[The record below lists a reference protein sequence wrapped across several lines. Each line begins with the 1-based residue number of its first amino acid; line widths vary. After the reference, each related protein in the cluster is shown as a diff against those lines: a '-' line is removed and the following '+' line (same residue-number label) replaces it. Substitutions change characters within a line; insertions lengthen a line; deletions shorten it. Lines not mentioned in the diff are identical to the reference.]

1 MIADNLENSP
11 AAADL
16 IDVGDTFPTGRFDR
30 IVSRYDAV
38 INFKWE
44 DRVVSIVGT
53 DICAGAMRIRLDLY
67 DLAGI
72 RTVEHKACQ
81 VLINDDT
88 VIHYGRERIY
98 CSEMGQF
105 ASALADDTISRLS
118 ETLHRN
124 SRGNDLCFL
133 MHHRISGN
141 CVSAIDHVFK
151 DRFHKAYD
159 RLVRGKI
166 SEGIGLFQGC
176 GYGLTPSGDDFICG
190 LLMGMYLLDAKKE
203 LSKIRQM
210 IYLLSVG
217 ANALTNTM
225 QHQAYHGWFDA
236 DWKGLALALR
246 DGSPYL
252 ETAVQAVLQSGETSG
267 ADKLAGFVTAFIH
280 DWKRM

>member
-1 MIADNLENSP
+1 MAEKLENSP

-16 IDVGDTFPTGRFDR
+16 IDIGDTFPLGRFDR

-38 INFKWE
+38 INFKWG

-53 DICAGAMRIRLDLY
+53 DICAGALRIRLDLD

-72 RTVEHKACQ
+72 RAMEHKAGQ

-88 VIHYGRERIY
+88 VTHYGREHIY
-98 CSEMGQF
+98 CSEMGQY
-105 ASALADDTISRLS
+105 ASAPADDTVARLS

-124 SRGNDLCFL
+124 SRGDNLCFL
-133 MHHRISGN
+133 MHHRTSGN
-141 CVSAIDHVFK
+141 CVSAIDQVFK
-151 DRFHKAYD
+151 NRFRRAYD
-159 RLVRGKI
+159 RLVRGEI
-166 SEGIGLFQGC
+166 NEGIGLFRGC

-203 LSKIRQM
+203 LSKIRHL
-210 IYLLSVG
+210 IYHISVG

-246 DGSPYL
+246 DGSPCM

-267 ADKLAGFVTAFIH
+267 ADKLAGFVTAFIQ